1 MYERTVLVY
10 CHNAVRKALQQLIK
24 LALFAAELANSMVK
38 LRAKVIERTGKF
50 ADLARNIFIKPY
62 VKIALCHCLRGVVHA
77 AYWVGNVLRTPNHHK
92 QRHGYGYRGEHK
104 HEHGHTPRCVGNEFK
119 RTEHDHRAEYVSVVV
134 EYWAA
139 QRKGGAVLPHPKP
152 VLLNVRAAFGGK
164 YLLIQQPLRALRIG
178 IKQAVHI
185 KKRVSFRVKVKH
197 RAGIGRQQLCRQ
209 PFKHVFIYFAR
220 HVFLGKL
227 LRRIKRGVQLVQLY
241 VRINI
246 LTQEH
251 IAAQHNSRCNEHCDG
266 QHYNKPA
273 EKHAF

>member
-1 MYERTVLVY
+1 
-10 CHNAVRKALQQLIK
+10 
-24 LALFAAELANSMVK
+24 MVK
-38 LRAKVIERTGKF
+38 LRTKVIERTRKF

-62 VKIALCHCLRGVVHA
+62 VKITLRHRLRGVVHA
-77 AYWVGNVLRTPNHHK
+77 AYRIDNVLCTPNDRN
-92 QRHGYGYRGEHK
+92 QRNGYGYHSEHK

-119 RTEHDHRAEYVSVVV
+119 RTEHDHRAEYVSIVVD
-134 EYWAA
+134 YWAA
-139 QRKGGAVLPHPKP
+139 QRKGGAVLFHSKP
-152 VLLNVRAAFGGK
+152 VLLNVRAVFSGK
-164 YLLIQQPLRALRIG
+164 YLLIQQPLRALSIR
-178 IKQAVHI
+178 IKQAVYI

-227 LRRIKRGVQLVQLY
+227 LRRIKRRVQLVQLY
-241 VRINI
+241 VSINI
-246 LTQEH
+246 LAQKH
-251 IAAQHNSRCNEHCDG
+251 IAAQHNGRRNEHCDG